1 MDTGFVRLGSVQLES
16 LEIGDL
22 QTGTER
28 ERREGERDDTV
39 RKAGHTLIIPV
50 RIKRRRGGAGVEM
63 GFGAKEVGSCSVSSC
78 LCPQQR
84 SSKATPKTGEKERPN
99 MRLERSNAL

>member
-22 QTGTER
+22 QKGRER
-28 ERREGERDDTV
+28 ERRGGERDKTA

-63 GFGAKEVGSCSVSSC
+63 GFGVEEVGSCSVGRACVLSSGAAK
-78 LCPQQR
+78 LC
-84 SSKATPKTGEKERPN
+84 
-99 MRLERSNAL
+99 